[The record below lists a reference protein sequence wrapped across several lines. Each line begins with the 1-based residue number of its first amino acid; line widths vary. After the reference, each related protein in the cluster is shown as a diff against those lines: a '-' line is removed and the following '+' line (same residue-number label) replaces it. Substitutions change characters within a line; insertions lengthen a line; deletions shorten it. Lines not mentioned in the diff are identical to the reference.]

1 MPLALGQLTRSI
13 VRVDAVRGAELWDER
28 LLAHAS
34 RAQHLDA
41 IELHG
46 LLMIILAG
54 SIAKAVVAAAAA
66 IVVAAQAQAAATAAA
81 AVQAGHGI
89 ACMHRAHGGET
100 VAARATPSEGVAA
113 IDDACKREEERGV

>member
-1 MPLALGQLTRSI
+1 
-13 VRVDAVRGAELWDER
+13 
-28 LLAHAS
+28 
-34 RAQHLDA
+34 
-41 IELHG
+41 
-46 LLMIILAG
+46 MIILAG

-89 ACMHRAHGGET
+89 ACMHRADGGET

-113 IDDACKREEERGV
+113 IDDACKREEETGV